1 MGYAR
6 VNQPVGLH
14 HRVEKETVYVV
25 FRRYILTTTY
35 AMQHHGGMETSHQII
50 LDLAAQRGLIR
61 PRDLGELG
69 LPSVALTRLVR
80 QGLLTRVG
88 RGLYARPD
96 RSVSEHGTLAEVA
109 RKHPQA
115 IVCLLSALRVHD
127 LTTQSPFEVWLAIP
141 NKARAPKIDYP
152 PLRIVRFSGT
162 ALTDGI
168 EEHEIDGVTVRV
180 TNVARTVADCFKFRN
195 KIGLDVA
202 MEALQ
207 EAWRAKR
214 VSMDE
219 IWHYATLYRVANV
232 MRPYMESLS

>member
-1 MGYAR
+1 
-6 VNQPVGLH
+6 
-14 HRVEKETVYVV
+14 
-25 FRRYILTTTY
+25 
-35 AMQHHGGMETSHQII
+35 METSHQTI

-61 PRDLGELG
+61 PRDLDALG

-80 QGLLTRVG
+80 QGLLVRVG

-96 RSVSEHGTLAEVA
+96 RRVSEHGTLAEVA

-141 NKARAPKIDYP
+141 NKARAPRMDYP
-152 PLRIVRFSGT
+152 PLRIVRFSGPLL
-162 ALTDGI
+162 AEGV
-168 EEHEIDGVTVRV
+168 EEHSIDGVPVRI
-180 TNVARTVADCFKFRN
+180 TSVARTVADCFKYRN

-202 MEALQ
+202 LEAFR
-207 EAWRAKR
+207 EAWSEKR

-219 IWHYATLYRVANV
+219 VWRYARMCRVANV
-232 MRPYMESLS
+232 MRPYLASLT